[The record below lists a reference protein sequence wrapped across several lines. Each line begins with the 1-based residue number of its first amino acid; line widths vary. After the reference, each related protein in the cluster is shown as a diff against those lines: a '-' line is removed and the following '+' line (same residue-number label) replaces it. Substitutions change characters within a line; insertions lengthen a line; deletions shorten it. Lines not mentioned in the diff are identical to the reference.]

1 MFWVGSM
8 MSGDDVRKPS
18 RRPTVPPS
26 VMSRQKNLE
35 QEVRRL
41 TLMNQALWEVLRQRL
56 GLTDEDLLQK
66 VKEVDLRDGIEDG
79 RMTEVGLECPTC
91 GRVSSSKHWRC
102 LYCGQQ
108 FERPIMG

>member
-1 MFWVGSM
+1 MFWAGSITRV
-8 MSGDDVRKPS
+8 DDNIPS
-18 RRPTVPPS
+18 QPPRVPVS

-41 TLMNQALWEVLRQRL
+41 ALMNQALWEVLRQRL
-56 GLTDEDLLQK
+56 GLTDEDLLRK
-66 VKEVDLRDGIEDG
+66 VKEVDLRDGVEDG

-102 LYCGQQ
+102 LYCGHQ